1 MMFKRSEDLK
11 FYLYI
16 STSKT
21 RMLFEQL
28 SATTGRK
35 KSFEWNFKLPSVS
48 VKRSTTT
55 DEKID
60 RDEMVKRVVE
70 ELESRDQL
78 GTLKEPKSFI
88 RDVFPVRWGLYDD
101 CNSRPADEPALVY
114 FGGLHDGTLL
124 GMGGSSCHVVG
135 HEGATS
141 TWSRSSTP
149 TLTRWLLS
157 GLHNGER
164 PRPYIPFGNYPREE
178 EDEVYG
184 AMALA
189 LHYLRPPTQQVEF
202 VAKTIAVG
210 ETRGVESYIGVDSV
224 KAVLATPLYVAQGE
238 LFNDNQVWGLSE
250 KDWLLD
256 NGRKPRT
263 TKISRLDG
271 HGQQKKVVNEGRE

>member
-1 MMFKRSEDLK
+1 MVFKRSEDLK

-21 RMLFEQL
+21 RMLHGQL
-28 SATTGRK
+28 TSTTDRK
-35 KSFEWNFKLPSVS
+35 NTVEWNVKLPIVS
-48 VKRSTTT
+48 VKRNTTT
-55 DEKID
+55 DKRRE
-60 RDEMVKRVVE
+60 REEMVKGVVE
-70 ELESRDQL
+70 ELEKRDQL
-78 GTLKEPKSFI
+78 GSLKKPKSFI

-101 CNSRPADEPALVY
+101 CNSRPEEEPALVY
-114 FGGLHDGTLL
+114 FGGLHDGILL

-141 TWSRSSTP
+141 TWSRSATP

-157 GLHNGER
+157 GLHKGER
-164 PRPYIPFGNYPREE
+164 PKPYIPFGGFPQEE
-178 EDEVYG
+178 EHEVYV

-210 ETRGVESYIGVDSV
+210 EVRGVESYIGVDSV

-238 LFNDNQVWGLSE
+238 LFNDNQLWGLSDE
-250 KDWLLD
+250 DWLLD
-256 NGRKPRT
+256 DGHKPRT
-263 TKISRLDG
+263 TKISRPRGLQSSEED
-271 HGQQKKVVNEGRE
+271 R